1 MTTRK
6 TGLDVFRILCCI
18 GVLVYHVVDDILPVK
33 GAYCFYYGASFCVSG
48 FFLLSGFLIGEKDHV
63 EISYCEAK
71 ILGVLKKLFLWI
83 VFWSFIQFVRT
94 GEFYDIWDNFLQ
106 GADSRGILPV
116 SWFLFTYCLLM
127 VLAYPLHKI
136 LRWSRRFFALLCAV
150 WIVALSCGMG
160 SGIVANKTQ
169 ALWIHLYG
177 CYFSVG
183 MLLPRVIRAVD
194 KYILVHWQ
202 QGLVGGA
209 FVVFS
214 GCYFVNVRPA
224 MLNPQFHYGSWYY
237 TGWLICLFW
246 FVLKLEVQN
255 QDAQKLL
262 QIMSRNTVAIYLGH
276 YPLLLCLEQR
286 NSVETLPGAM
296 VIIIFLFLF
305 WQLAGE
311 VCRRLPVTRTLV

>member
-33 GAYCFYYGASFCVSG
+33 GAYCFYYGAGFCVSG
-48 FFLLSGFLIGEKDHV
+48 FFLLSGFLVGEKDHV

-94 GEFYDIWDNFLQ
+94 GKIYDIWDNFLQ

-116 SWFLFTYCLLM
+116 SWFLFTYCMLM

-150 WIVALSCGMG
+150 WIGALSCGMG

-169 ALWIHLYG
+169 ALW
-177 CYFSVG
+177 
-183 MLLPRVIRAVD
+183 D
-194 KYILVHWQ
+194 T
-202 QGLVGGA
+202 
-209 FVVFS
+209 FVWVLFFS
-214 GCYFVNVRPA
+214 GNAFTVDHTRGGQVCAGISATNPVRCS
-224 MLNPQFHYGSWYY
+224 F
-237 TGWLICLFW
+237 CVF
-246 FVLKLEVQN
+246 
-255 QDAQKLL
+255 
-262 QIMSRNTVAIYLGH
+262 
-276 YPLLLCLEQR
+276 
-286 NSVETLPGAM
+286 
-296 VIIIFLFLF
+296 
-305 WQLAGE
+305 
-311 VCRRLPVTRTLV
+311 